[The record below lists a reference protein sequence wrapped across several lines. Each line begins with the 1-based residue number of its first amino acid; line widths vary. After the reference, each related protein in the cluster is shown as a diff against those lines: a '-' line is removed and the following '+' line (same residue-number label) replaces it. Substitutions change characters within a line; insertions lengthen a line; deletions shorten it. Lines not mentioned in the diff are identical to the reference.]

1 MATPT
6 HYVVIDLEAT
16 CSDDNSL
23 PREQTE
29 IIEIGAV
36 LADATTLQPVREFQT
51 FVRPVRHRV
60 LTPFCTQLTTITQ
73 DLVDTAPR
81 FPEALAALRTFLQGT
96 EALFCSWGNYDRNQF
111 QRDAR
116 FHGVVLPFG
125 ERHLNLKEEFSRQR
139 EDSGRYGVGAALR
152 VLGLQFEGTA
162 HRGIDDARNITRMLP
177 WILGRAPMPRRTR
190 SEAVRK

>member
-1 MATPT
+1 MNTPK
-6 HYVVIDLEAT
+6 HYVIIDLEAT

-36 LADATTLQPVREFQT
+36 LADATGLEPVREFQT
-51 FVRPVRHRV
+51 FVRPVRHRT
-60 LTPFCTQLTTITQ
+60 LTPFCTKLTTITQ
-73 DLVDTAPR
+73 ELVDKAPR

-96 EALFCSWGNYDRNQF
+96 DALFCSWGNYDRNQF

-125 ERHLNLKEEFSRQR
+125 ERHLNLKEEFSRQLG
-139 EDSGRYGVGAALR
+139 DSRRYGVEAALR
-152 VLGLQFEGTA
+152 VLGLRFEGTA

-177 WILGRAPMPRRTR
+177 WILGRTPMPRRTR
-190 SEAVRK
+190 N